1 MTFSDGITVLC
12 LRKSEVGDLSI
23 RQLAGGLAGS
33 GLGSLV
39 RIDYAEHEVFAYTRF
54 PSMRLVKRFQKSR
67 RAAYTPFYKTVL
79 GRRVAIRCAEGWR
92 FGLHDVAPALLTDNV
107 VTFDVDCPDAGE
119 GSWDNW
125 KSKVLAIEV
134 TAGGNPFADPEVDD
148 ITTLLRCRRW
158 ASKDKLE
165 PTRPAQLEQ
174 HRFNQPFQGG
184 WNDLLAFWRLGLP
197 SCQSQTEYM
206 RLTCVEVCGD
216 KQPCETALQ
225 AIIAAENQLKRYI
238 SSTKIHDTIIG
249 PDADYMSFSYVG
261 IRDPKLMDLERLER
275 VEWAMAKLAWRLRPY
290 GGQLIV
296 YRS

>member
-1 MTFSDGITVLC
+1 
-12 LRKSEVGDLSI
+12 
-23 RQLAGGLAGS
+23 
-33 GLGSLV
+33 
-39 RIDYAEHEVFAYTRF
+39 
-54 PSMRLVKRFQKSR
+54 
-67 RAAYTPFYKTVL
+67 
-79 GRRVAIRCAEGWR
+79 
-92 FGLHDVAPALLTDNV
+92 
-107 VTFDVDCPDAGE
+107 
-119 GSWDNW
+119 
-125 KSKVLAIEV
+125 
-134 TAGGNPFADPEVDD
+134 
-148 ITTLLRCRRW
+148 
-158 ASKDKLE
+158 
-165 PTRPAQLEQ
+165 
-174 HRFNQPFQGG
+174 
-184 WNDLLAFWRLGLP
+184 
-197 SCQSQTEYM
+197 M

>member
-1 MTFSDGITVLC
+1 MTFSDGIAVLC
-12 LRKSEVGDLSI
+12 LRKSEVGDLPI
-23 RQLAGGLAGS
+23 RELAGGLAGT
-33 GLGSLV
+33 GFGSIV
-39 RIDYAEHEVFAYTRF
+39 RVDYAENEVFAYTRF

-67 RAAYTPFYKTVL
+67 RIAYTPFYTTLL
-79 GRRVAIRCAEGWR
+79 GRQVAIRCAKGWR
-92 FGLHDVAPALLTDNV
+92 FGLHDVVPALLTEDV
-107 VTFDVDCPDAGE
+107 MTFDVDCPDAGE
-119 GSWDNW
+119 GDWDNW

-134 TAGGNPFADPEVDD
+134 TADGNPFADPEADD

-158 ASKDKLE
+158 ASKDSLE

-197 SCQSQTEYM
+197 STHFQPEYT

-225 AIIAAENQLKRYI
+225 AIIAAEKQLKRCV

-261 IRDPKLMDLERLER
+261 SGDPELLDLEQLER
-275 VEWAMAKLAWRLRPY
+275 VEWAMAKLAWRLKPY